1 MHATT
6 TPRPLSMTQILICG
20 ALIVTMSMGVR
31 HGFGLWL
38 QPMTT
43 ANGWTREHFS
53 LAMAVQNLTWGF
65 VGIGAGM
72 LADRL
77 GAVKVL
83 MVGGLLYALG
93 LVGMAYSTTPTMLAL
108 TCGVILGCAQ
118 ACTTYAVI
126 YGVIGRNVDPS
137 KRSVAMGIT
146 AAAGSFG
153 QFLMLPLEGFLITQT
168 GWQLAL
174 LICALLALMIL
185 PLSLGLREPG
195 FSGGKPAVPRSQT
208 AGQAMREALTHPSF
222 ILLNLGYFVCGF
234 QVVFI
239 GVHMPSYLRDNGFN
253 PQVASYA
260 LALIG
265 LFNIF
270 GTYLT
275 GVLGQTYTKKY
286 ILAAIYTLRS
296 IGIIIFLMTPLTATS
311 VYIFSAYIGFL
322 WLCTVPPTNALI
334 AQMFGVGHLSML
346 GGTAFFSHQVGSF
359 LGVWLG
365 GLLYDKTGSYDIVWQ
380 LAIVLGVIASLL
392 HLPIKERAIERAP
405 VGAAA

>member
-1 MHATT
+1 
-6 TPRPLSMTQILICG
+6 
-20 ALIVTMSMGVR
+20 
-31 HGFGLWL
+31 
-38 QPMTT
+38 
-43 ANGWTREHFS
+43 
-53 LAMAVQNLTWGF
+53 
-65 VGIGAGM
+65 
-72 LADRL
+72 
-77 GAVKVL
+77 
-83 MVGGLLYALG
+83 
-93 LVGMAYSTTPTMLAL
+93 
-108 TCGVILGCAQ
+108 
-118 ACTTYAVI
+118 
-126 YGVIGRNVDPS
+126 
-137 KRSVAMGIT
+137 
-146 AAAGSFG
+146 
-153 QFLMLPLEGFLITQT
+153 
-168 GWQLAL
+168 
-174 LICALLALMIL
+174 
-185 PLSLGLREPG
+185 
-195 FSGGKPAVPRSQT
+195 
-208 AGQAMREALTHPSF
+208 MREALTHPSF

-239 GVHMPSYLRDNGFN
+239 GVHMPSYLRDNGFS

-380 LAIVLGVIASLL
+380 LAIVLGVVASLL
-392 HLPIKERAIERAP
+392 HLPIKERAIERAS
-405 VGAAA
+405 VGAAT